1 MIKFYLI
8 IFILISAYA
17 CTEDIYIIDDLREIG
32 FVDSGEI
39 PITDTSR
46 FVGSY
51 EYVISEGNAMELTKK
66 YPFRLEVMATKF
78 DNSTS
83 ANEYHEYIKMNS
95 SSTFGS
101 YYKCFIN
108 NLYIGIKRDSNYTNY
123 QKICNYIAIDL
134 Q

>member
-1 MIKFYLI
+1 
-8 IFILISAYA
+8 
-17 CTEDIYIIDDLREIG
+17 
-32 FVDSGEI
+32 
-39 PITDTSR
+39 
-46 FVGSY
+46 
-51 EYVISEGNAMELTKK
+51 MELTKK